1 MDFGEKLK
9 ALRTERG
16 LTQEQ
21 LAARLYVSRTAVSK
35 WETGGGSP
43 NLDSLQAV
51 ARLFDVSVDDLLS
64 ADDLIVLA
72 RDERRSTARSS
83 GMLSFGLLDVLAV
96 VFAFIPLYGV
106 DDGSFVRMANLADY
120 GASVDFGASFAVMAA
135 AVVSLM
141 FVGAV
146 EILLAAAGS
155 RRAAAS
161 SPSFGFA
168 VQALAVVLFAPPC
181 SPTPQRSC
189 SRCSWRRSSSATV
202 FCARNPWSAAEVTH
216 RVARATHR
224 GLPPGGA
231 RRFIEVR
238 TRKGSAASVRRKDG
252 SMETTLMAAWL
263 NDAFAAF
270 DATILGGRCMR
281 SQNVGASR
289 SRPCSR
295 R

>member
-21 LAARLYVSRTAVSK
+21 LAARLYVSRPAVSK

-155 RRAAAS
+155 RRAARIVALV
-161 SPSFGFA
+161 GFA
-168 VQALAVVLFAPPC
+168 VQALAVVLFASTMQPY
-181 SPTPQRSC
+181 
-189 SRCSWRRSSSATV
+189 A
-202 FCARNPWSAAEVTH
+202 
-216 RVARATHR
+216 
-224 GLPPGGA
+224 
-231 RRFIEVR
+231 
-238 TRKGSAASVRRKDG
+238 
-252 SMETTLMAAWL
+252 TTLM
-263 NDAFAAF
+263 FALLLAKVVVGYR
-270 DATILGGRCMR
+270 ILR
-281 SQNVGASR
+281 S
-289 SRPCSR
+289 
-295 R
+295 

>member
-1 MDFGEKLK
+1 MDIGEKLK

-21 LAARLYVSRTAVSK
+21 LAAKLYVSRTAVSK

-155 RRAAAS
+155 RRAARIVALV
-161 SPSFGFA
+161 GFA
-168 VQALAVVLFAPPC
+168 VQALAVVLFASTMQPY
-181 SPTPQRSC
+181 
-189 SRCSWRRSSSATV
+189 A
-202 FCARNPWSAAEVTH
+202 
-216 RVARATHR
+216 
-224 GLPPGGA
+224 
-231 RRFIEVR
+231 
-238 TRKGSAASVRRKDG
+238 
-252 SMETTLMAAWL
+252 TTLM
-263 NDAFAAF
+263 FALLLAKVVVGYR
-270 DATILGGRCMR
+270 ILR
-281 SQNVGASR
+281 S
-289 SRPCSR
+289 
-295 R
+295 

>member
-21 LAARLYVSRTAVSK
+21 LAAKLYVSRTAVSK

-64 ADDLIVLA
+64 TDDLIVLA

-106 DDGSFVRMANLADY
+106 DDGSLVRMANLADY

-141 FVGAV
+141 FMGAV
-146 EILLAAAGS
+146 EIVLAAVGS
-155 RRAAAS
+155 RRAARIVALV
-161 SPSFGFA
+161 GFA
-168 VQALAVVLFAPPC
+168 VQALAVVLFASTMQPY
-181 SPTPQRSC
+181 
-189 SRCSWRRSSSATV
+189 A
-202 FCARNPWSAAEVTH
+202 
-216 RVARATHR
+216 
-224 GLPPGGA
+224 
-231 RRFIEVR
+231 
-238 TRKGSAASVRRKDG
+238 
-252 SMETTLMAAWL
+252 TTLM
-263 NDAFAAF
+263 FALLLAKVVVGYR
-270 DATILGGRCMR
+270 ILR
-281 SQNVGASR
+281 S
-289 SRPCSR
+289 
-295 R
+295 

>member
-21 LAARLYVSRTAVSK
+21 LAAKLYVSRTAVSK

-43 NLDSLQAV
+43 NLDSLQVV
-51 ARLFDVSVDDLLS
+51 ARLFDVSVDDLRS
-64 ADDLIVLA
+64 TDDLIVLA

-155 RRAAAS
+155 RRAARIVALV
-161 SPSFGFA
+161 GFA
-168 VQALAVVLFAPPC
+168 VQALAVVLFASTMQPY
-181 SPTPQRSC
+181 
-189 SRCSWRRSSSATV
+189 A
-202 FCARNPWSAAEVTH
+202 
-216 RVARATHR
+216 
-224 GLPPGGA
+224 
-231 RRFIEVR
+231 
-238 TRKGSAASVRRKDG
+238 
-252 SMETTLMAAWL
+252 TTLM
-263 NDAFAAF
+263 FALLLAKVVVGYR
-270 DATILGGRCMR
+270 ILR
-281 SQNVGASR
+281 S
-289 SRPCSR
+289 
-295 R
+295 

>member
-21 LAARLYVSRTAVSK
+21 LAARLYVSRTVVSK

-64 ADDLIVLA
+64 TDDLIVLA

-155 RRAAAS
+155 RRAARIVALV
-161 SPSFGFA
+161 GFA
-168 VQALAVVLFAPPC
+168 VQALAVVLFASTMQPY
-181 SPTPQRSC
+181 
-189 SRCSWRRSSSATV
+189 A
-202 FCARNPWSAAEVTH
+202 
-216 RVARATHR
+216 
-224 GLPPGGA
+224 
-231 RRFIEVR
+231 
-238 TRKGSAASVRRKDG
+238 
-252 SMETTLMAAWL
+252 TTLMFVLLLAKVVVGYR
-263 NDAFAAF
+263 
-270 DATILGGRCMR
+270 ILR
-281 SQNVGASR
+281 S
-289 SRPCSR
+289 
-295 R
+295 

>member
-21 LAARLYVSRTAVSK
+21 LAAKLYVSRTAVSK

-64 ADDLIVLA
+64 TDDLIVLA

-106 DDGSFVRMANLADY
+106 DDGSLVRMANLADY
-120 GASVDFGASFAVMAA
+120 GASVDFGASFAAMAA

-141 FVGAV
+141 FMGAV
-146 EILLAAAGS
+146 EIVLAAAGS
-155 RRAAAS
+155 RRAARIVALV
-161 SPSFGFA
+161 GFA
-168 VQALAVVLFAPPC
+168 VQALAVVLFASTMQPY
-181 SPTPQRSC
+181 
-189 SRCSWRRSSSATV
+189 A
-202 FCARNPWSAAEVTH
+202 
-216 RVARATHR
+216 
-224 GLPPGGA
+224 
-231 RRFIEVR
+231 
-238 TRKGSAASVRRKDG
+238 
-252 SMETTLMAAWL
+252 TTLMFVLLLAKVVVGYR
-263 NDAFAAF
+263 
-270 DATILGGRCMR
+270 ILR
-281 SQNVGASR
+281 S
-289 SRPCSR
+289 
-295 R
+295 

>member
-1 MDFGEKLK
+1 MEFPEKLK
-9 ALRTERG
+9 TLRIERG

-21 LAARLYVSRTAVSK
+21 LAARLYVTRTAVSK

-64 ADDLIVLA
+64 TDDLIVLA

-146 EILLAAAGS
+146 EIVLAAAGS
-155 RRAAAS
+155 RRAARIVALV
-161 SPSFGFA
+161 GFA
-168 VQALAVVLFAPPC
+168 VQALAVVLFASTMQPY
-181 SPTPQRSC
+181 
-189 SRCSWRRSSSATV
+189 A
-202 FCARNPWSAAEVTH
+202 
-216 RVARATHR
+216 
-224 GLPPGGA
+224 
-231 RRFIEVR
+231 
-238 TRKGSAASVRRKDG
+238 
-252 SMETTLMAAWL
+252 TTLMFVLLLAKVVVGYR
-263 NDAFAAF
+263 
-270 DATILGGRCMR
+270 ILR
-281 SQNVGASR
+281 S
-289 SRPCSR
+289 
-295 R
+295 

>member
-64 ADDLIVLA
+64 DDLIVLA

-155 RRAAAS
+155 RRAARIVALV
-161 SPSFGFA
+161 GFA
-168 VQALAVVLFAPPC
+168 VQALAVVLFASTMQPY
-181 SPTPQRSC
+181 
-189 SRCSWRRSSSATV
+189 A
-202 FCARNPWSAAEVTH
+202 
-216 RVARATHR
+216 
-224 GLPPGGA
+224 
-231 RRFIEVR
+231 
-238 TRKGSAASVRRKDG
+238 
-252 SMETTLMAAWL
+252 TTLM
-263 NDAFAAF
+263 FALLLAKVVVGYR
-270 DATILGGRCMR
+270 ILR
-281 SQNVGASR
+281 S
-289 SRPCSR
+289 
-295 R
+295 

>member
-21 LAARLYVSRTAVSK
+21 LAAKLYVSRTAVSK

-141 FVGAV
+141 FMGAV
-146 EILLAAAGS
+146 EIVLAAVGS
-155 RRAAAS
+155 RRAARIVALV
-161 SPSFGFA
+161 GFA
-168 VQALAVVLFAPPC
+168 VQALAVVLFASTMQPY
-181 SPTPQRSC
+181 
-189 SRCSWRRSSSATV
+189 A
-202 FCARNPWSAAEVTH
+202 
-216 RVARATHR
+216 
-224 GLPPGGA
+224 
-231 RRFIEVR
+231 
-238 TRKGSAASVRRKDG
+238 
-252 SMETTLMAAWL
+252 TTLM
-263 NDAFAAF
+263 FALLLAKVVVGYR
-270 DATILGGRCMR
+270 ILR
-281 SQNVGASR
+281 S
-289 SRPCSR
+289 
-295 R
+295 

>member
-35 WETGGGSP
+35 WEMGGGSP

-64 ADDLIVLA
+64 TDDLIVLA

-146 EILLAAAGS
+146 EIVLAAAGS
-155 RRAAAS
+155 RRAARIVALV
-161 SPSFGFA
+161 GFA
-168 VQALAVVLFAPPC
+168 VQALAVVLFASTMQPY
-181 SPTPQRSC
+181 
-189 SRCSWRRSSSATV
+189 A
-202 FCARNPWSAAEVTH
+202 
-216 RVARATHR
+216 
-224 GLPPGGA
+224 
-231 RRFIEVR
+231 
-238 TRKGSAASVRRKDG
+238 
-252 SMETTLMAAWL
+252 TTLMFVLLLAKVVVGYR
-263 NDAFAAF
+263 
-270 DATILGGRCMR
+270 ILR
-281 SQNVGASR
+281 S
-289 SRPCSR
+289 
-295 R
+295 

>member
-64 ADDLIVLA
+64 TDDLIVLA

-155 RRAAAS
+155 RRAARIVALV
-161 SPSFGFA
+161 GFA
-168 VQALAVVLFAPPC
+168 VQALAVVLFASTMQPY
-181 SPTPQRSC
+181 
-189 SRCSWRRSSSATV
+189 A
-202 FCARNPWSAAEVTH
+202 
-216 RVARATHR
+216 
-224 GLPPGGA
+224 
-231 RRFIEVR
+231 
-238 TRKGSAASVRRKDG
+238 
-252 SMETTLMAAWL
+252 TTLMFVLLLAKVVVGYR
-263 NDAFAAF
+263 
-270 DATILGGRCMR
+270 ILR
-281 SQNVGASR
+281 S
-289 SRPCSR
+289 
-295 R
+295 

>member
-120 GASVDFGASFAVMAA
+120 GASVDFGASVAVMAA
-135 AVVSLM
+135 AGVSLM

-155 RRAAAS
+155 RRAARIVALV
-161 SPSFGFA
+161 GFA
-168 VQALAVVLFAPPC
+168 VQALAVVLFASTMQPY
-181 SPTPQRSC
+181 
-189 SRCSWRRSSSATV
+189 A
-202 FCARNPWSAAEVTH
+202 
-216 RVARATHR
+216 
-224 GLPPGGA
+224 
-231 RRFIEVR
+231 
-238 TRKGSAASVRRKDG
+238 
-252 SMETTLMAAWL
+252 TTLM
-263 NDAFAAF
+263 FALLLAKVVVGYR
-270 DATILGGRCMR
+270 ILR
-281 SQNVGASR
+281 S
-289 SRPCSR
+289 
-295 R
+295 

>member
-72 RDERRSTARSS
+72 RDERRSTARSC

-155 RRAAAS
+155 RRAARIVALV
-161 SPSFGFA
+161 GFA
-168 VQALAVVLFAPPC
+168 VQALAVVLFASTMQPY
-181 SPTPQRSC
+181 
-189 SRCSWRRSSSATV
+189 A
-202 FCARNPWSAAEVTH
+202 
-216 RVARATHR
+216 
-224 GLPPGGA
+224 
-231 RRFIEVR
+231 
-238 TRKGSAASVRRKDG
+238 
-252 SMETTLMAAWL
+252 TTLM
-263 NDAFAAF
+263 FALLLAKVVVGYR
-270 DATILGGRCMR
+270 ILR
-281 SQNVGASR
+281 S
-289 SRPCSR
+289 
-295 R
+295 

>member
-1 MDFGEKLK
+1 MDIGEKLK

-64 ADDLIVLA
+64 TDDLIVLA

-146 EILLAAAGS
+146 EIVLAAAGS
-155 RRAAAS
+155 RRAARIVALV
-161 SPSFGFA
+161 GFA
-168 VQALAVVLFAPPC
+168 VQALAVVLFASTMQPY
-181 SPTPQRSC
+181 
-189 SRCSWRRSSSATV
+189 A
-202 FCARNPWSAAEVTH
+202 
-216 RVARATHR
+216 
-224 GLPPGGA
+224 
-231 RRFIEVR
+231 
-238 TRKGSAASVRRKDG
+238 
-252 SMETTLMAAWL
+252 TTLMFVLLLAKVVVGYR
-263 NDAFAAF
+263 
-270 DATILGGRCMR
+270 ILR
-281 SQNVGASR
+281 S
-289 SRPCSR
+289 
-295 R
+295 

>member
-43 NLDSLQAV
+43 NLDSLQVV

-64 ADDLIVLA
+64 TDDLIVLA

-155 RRAAAS
+155 RRAARIVALV
-161 SPSFGFA
+161 GFA
-168 VQALAVVLFAPPC
+168 VQALAVVLFASTMQPY
-181 SPTPQRSC
+181 
-189 SRCSWRRSSSATV
+189 A
-202 FCARNPWSAAEVTH
+202 
-216 RVARATHR
+216 
-224 GLPPGGA
+224 
-231 RRFIEVR
+231 
-238 TRKGSAASVRRKDG
+238 
-252 SMETTLMAAWL
+252 TTLM
-263 NDAFAAF
+263 FALLLAKVVVGYR
-270 DATILGGRCMR
+270 ILR
-281 SQNVGASR
+281 S
-289 SRPCSR
+289 
-295 R
+295 

>member
-72 RDERRSTARSS
+72 RDERRSTTRSS

-146 EILLAAAGS
+146 EIVLAAAGS
-155 RRAAAS
+155 RRAARIVALV
-161 SPSFGFA
+161 GFA
-168 VQALAVVLFAPPC
+168 VQALAVVLFASTMQPY
-181 SPTPQRSC
+181 
-189 SRCSWRRSSSATV
+189 A
-202 FCARNPWSAAEVTH
+202 
-216 RVARATHR
+216 
-224 GLPPGGA
+224 
-231 RRFIEVR
+231 
-238 TRKGSAASVRRKDG
+238 
-252 SMETTLMAAWL
+252 TTLM
-263 NDAFAAF
+263 FALLLAKVVVGYR
-270 DATILGGRCMR
+270 ILR
-281 SQNVGASR
+281 S
-289 SRPCSR
+289 
-295 R
+295 

>member
-21 LAARLYVSRTAVSK
+21 LAAKLYVSRTAVSK

-64 ADDLIVLA
+64 TDDLIVLA

-106 DDGSFVRMANLADY
+106 DDGSLVRMANLADY

-146 EILLAAAGS
+146 EIVLAAAGS
-155 RRAAAS
+155 RRAARIVALV
-161 SPSFGFA
+161 GFA
-168 VQALAVVLFAPPC
+168 VQALAVVLFASTMQPY
-181 SPTPQRSC
+181 
-189 SRCSWRRSSSATV
+189 A
-202 FCARNPWSAAEVTH
+202 
-216 RVARATHR
+216 
-224 GLPPGGA
+224 
-231 RRFIEVR
+231 
-238 TRKGSAASVRRKDG
+238 
-252 SMETTLMAAWL
+252 TTLM
-263 NDAFAAF
+263 FALLLAKVVVGYR
-270 DATILGGRCMR
+270 ILR
-281 SQNVGASR
+281 S
-289 SRPCSR
+289 
-295 R
+295 

>member
-9 ALRTERG
+9 ALRIERG

-64 ADDLIVLA
+64 TDDLIVLA

-106 DDGSFVRMANLADY
+106 DDGSFVRMANLVDY

-155 RRAAAS
+155 RRAARIVALV
-161 SPSFGFA
+161 GFA
-168 VQALAVVLFAPPC
+168 VQALAVVLFASTMQPY
-181 SPTPQRSC
+181 
-189 SRCSWRRSSSATV
+189 A
-202 FCARNPWSAAEVTH
+202 
-216 RVARATHR
+216 
-224 GLPPGGA
+224 
-231 RRFIEVR
+231 
-238 TRKGSAASVRRKDG
+238 
-252 SMETTLMAAWL
+252 TTLM
-263 NDAFAAF
+263 FALLLAKVVVGYR
-270 DATILGGRCMR
+270 ILR
-281 SQNVGASR
+281 S
-289 SRPCSR
+289 
-295 R
+295 

>member
-72 RDERRSTARSS
+72 RDERRSTARSG

-146 EILLAAAGS
+146 EIVLAAAGS
-155 RRAAAS
+155 RRAARIVALV
-161 SPSFGFA
+161 GFA
-168 VQALAVVLFAPPC
+168 VQALAVVLFASTMQPY
-181 SPTPQRSC
+181 
-189 SRCSWRRSSSATV
+189 A
-202 FCARNPWSAAEVTH
+202 
-216 RVARATHR
+216 
-224 GLPPGGA
+224 
-231 RRFIEVR
+231 
-238 TRKGSAASVRRKDG
+238 
-252 SMETTLMAAWL
+252 TTLM
-263 NDAFAAF
+263 FALLLAKVVVGYR
-270 DATILGGRCMR
+270 ILR
-281 SQNVGASR
+281 S
-289 SRPCSR
+289 
-295 R
+295 

>member
-21 LAARLYVSRTAVSK
+21 LAAKLYVSRTAVSK

-64 ADDLIVLA
+64 TDDLIVLA

-146 EILLAAAGS
+146 EIVLAAAGS
-155 RRAAAS
+155 RRAARIVALV
-161 SPSFGFA
+161 GFA
-168 VQALAVVLFAPPC
+168 VQALAVVLFASTMQPY
-181 SPTPQRSC
+181 
-189 SRCSWRRSSSATV
+189 A
-202 FCARNPWSAAEVTH
+202 
-216 RVARATHR
+216 
-224 GLPPGGA
+224 
-231 RRFIEVR
+231 
-238 TRKGSAASVRRKDG
+238 
-252 SMETTLMAAWL
+252 TTLMFVLLLAKVVVGYR
-263 NDAFAAF
+263 
-270 DATILGGRCMR
+270 ILR
-281 SQNVGASR
+281 S
-289 SRPCSR
+289 
-295 R
+295 

>member
-155 RRAAAS
+155 RRAARIVALV
-161 SPSFGFA
+161 GFA
-168 VQALAVVLFAPPC
+168 VQALAVVLFASTMQPY
-181 SPTPQRSC
+181 
-189 SRCSWRRSSSATV
+189 A
-202 FCARNPWSAAEVTH
+202 
-216 RVARATHR
+216 
-224 GLPPGGA
+224 
-231 RRFIEVR
+231 
-238 TRKGSAASVRRKDG
+238 
-252 SMETTLMAAWL
+252 TTLM
-263 NDAFAAF
+263 FALLLAKV
-270 DATILGGRCMR
+270 DVGYRILR
-281 SQNVGASR
+281 S
-289 SRPCSR
+289 
-295 R
+295 

>member
-146 EILLAAAGS
+146 EIVLAAAGS
-155 RRAAAS
+155 RRAARIVALV
-161 SPSFGFA
+161 GFA
-168 VQALAVVLFAPPC
+168 VQALAVVLFA
-181 SPTPQRSC
+181 
-189 SRCSWRRSSSATV
+189 SSMQPYA
-202 FCARNPWSAAEVTH
+202 
-216 RVARATHR
+216 
-224 GLPPGGA
+224 
-231 RRFIEVR
+231 
-238 TRKGSAASVRRKDG
+238 
-252 SMETTLMAAWL
+252 TTLM
-263 NDAFAAF
+263 FALLLAKVVVGYR
-270 DATILGGRCMR
+270 ILR
-281 SQNVGASR
+281 S
-289 SRPCSR
+289 
-295 R
+295 

>member
-51 ARLFDVSVDDLLS
+51 ARLFDVSVDALLS
-64 ADDLIVLA
+64 TDDLIVLA
-72 RDERRSTARSS
+72 RDERRSSARSG
-83 GMLSFGLLDVLAV
+83 GMLSFGLLDMLAV
-96 VFAFIPLYGV
+96 VFAFLPLYGV
-106 DDGSFVRMANLADY
+106 DDGSFVRMASLADY

-155 RRAAAS
+155 RRAARIVALV
-161 SPSFGFA
+161 GFA
-168 VQALAVVLFAPPC
+168 VQALAVVLFASTMQPY
-181 SPTPQRSC
+181 
-189 SRCSWRRSSSATV
+189 A
-202 FCARNPWSAAEVTH
+202 
-216 RVARATHR
+216 
-224 GLPPGGA
+224 
-231 RRFIEVR
+231 
-238 TRKGSAASVRRKDG
+238 
-252 SMETTLMAAWL
+252 TTLM
-263 NDAFAAF
+263 FALLLAKVVVGYR
-270 DATILGGRCMR
+270 ILR
-281 SQNVGASR
+281 S
-289 SRPCSR
+289 
-295 R
+295 

>member
-1 MDFGEKLK
+1 MDIGEKLK

-21 LAARLYVSRTAVSK
+21 LAAKLYVSRTAVSK

-64 ADDLIVLA
+64 TDDLIVLA

-146 EILLAAAGS
+146 EIVLAAAGS
-155 RRAAAS
+155 RRAARIVALV
-161 SPSFGFA
+161 GFA
-168 VQALAVVLFAPPC
+168 VQALAVVLFASTMQPY
-181 SPTPQRSC
+181 
-189 SRCSWRRSSSATV
+189 A
-202 FCARNPWSAAEVTH
+202 
-216 RVARATHR
+216 
-224 GLPPGGA
+224 
-231 RRFIEVR
+231 
-238 TRKGSAASVRRKDG
+238 
-252 SMETTLMAAWL
+252 TTLMFVLLLAKVVVGYR
-263 NDAFAAF
+263 
-270 DATILGGRCMR
+270 ILR
-281 SQNVGASR
+281 S
-289 SRPCSR
+289 
-295 R
+295 

>member
-64 ADDLIVLA
+64 TDDLIVLA

-120 GASVDFGASFAVMAA
+120 GASVDFGA
-135 AVVSLM
+135 L

-146 EILLAAAGS
+146 EIVLAAAGS
-155 RRAAAS
+155 RRAARIVALV
-161 SPSFGFA
+161 GFA
-168 VQALAVVLFAPPC
+168 VQALAVVLFASTMQPY
-181 SPTPQRSC
+181 
-189 SRCSWRRSSSATV
+189 A
-202 FCARNPWSAAEVTH
+202 
-216 RVARATHR
+216 
-224 GLPPGGA
+224 
-231 RRFIEVR
+231 
-238 TRKGSAASVRRKDG
+238 
-252 SMETTLMAAWL
+252 TTLMFVLLLAKVVVGYR
-263 NDAFAAF
+263 
-270 DATILGGRCMR
+270 ILR
-281 SQNVGASR
+281 S
-289 SRPCSR
+289 
-295 R
+295 

>member
-64 ADDLIVLA
+64 TDDLIVLA

-96 VFAFIPLYGV
+96 MFAFIPLYGV

-146 EILLAAAGS
+146 EIVLAAAGS
-155 RRAAAS
+155 RRAARIVALV
-161 SPSFGFA
+161 GFA
-168 VQALAVVLFAPPC
+168 VQALAVVLFASTMQPY
-181 SPTPQRSC
+181 
-189 SRCSWRRSSSATV
+189 A
-202 FCARNPWSAAEVTH
+202 
-216 RVARATHR
+216 
-224 GLPPGGA
+224 
-231 RRFIEVR
+231 
-238 TRKGSAASVRRKDG
+238 
-252 SMETTLMAAWL
+252 TTLM
-263 NDAFAAF
+263 FALLLAKVVVGYR
-270 DATILGGRCMR
+270 ILR
-281 SQNVGASR
+281 S
-289 SRPCSR
+289 
-295 R
+295 